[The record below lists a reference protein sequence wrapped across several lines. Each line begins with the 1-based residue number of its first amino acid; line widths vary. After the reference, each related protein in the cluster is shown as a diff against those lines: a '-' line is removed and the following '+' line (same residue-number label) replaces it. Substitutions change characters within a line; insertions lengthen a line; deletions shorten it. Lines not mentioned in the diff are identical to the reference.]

1 MSMMNFDLSPRQRKV
16 YETVGELARDKFAA
30 RAAKADQ
37 EAKTPVEN
45 LRDFQRAGLLGMTV
59 SEDLGGMG
67 SGCNGKDPLLY
78 LLAVEQTAR
87 WCMSTAQCIHI
98 HCHGAHYVDQV
109 GTPKQRKEILGRVI
123 AEGALLNATGS
134 EPGRTSRGQYNLITI
149 ADRVDGGYKI
159 SGLKNYATL
168 GDIVD
173 YNVIFAGIRDKP
185 GADGH
190 LGVAIPKENKGVK
203 VVDGSWNPIGM
214 RGAASPT
221 LRLEDCFVSDDYV
234 LGEPGYYPRERWQA
248 RFHLSFAAQYLGGA
262 EGIFDLVK
270 DYLPKRGIAGDSY
283 AQLRLGEMRVGIDSV
298 RWLIYRA
305 ARLWT
310 QKDRLEAELFSM
322 VAKHRAI
329 ENAIMVMDK
338 AAQIAGSSVFW
349 ADTPMSRFFRDMRIH
364 TLHENLDKTAAT
376 LGKYHLGQDFDTT
389 ARL

>member
-1 MSMMNFDLSPRQRKV
+1 MNFELSAQQKKV
-16 YETVGELARDKFAA
+16 YNTVGELGRGKFAA
-30 RAAKADQ
+30 RAARADQ
-37 EAKTPVEN
+37 EAKTPMDN
-45 LRDFQRAGLLGMTV
+45 MRDFRDAGLLAMTV
-59 SEDLGGMG
+59 AEERGGMG
-67 SGCNGKDPLLY
+67 SGCAGKDPLLY

-87 WCMSTAQCIHI
+87 YCMSTAQCIHI
-98 HCHGAHYVDQV
+98 HSHGAHYVDQV
-109 GTPKQRKEILGRVI
+109 GTPKQRKDIIGRVVE
-123 AEGALLNATGS
+123 EGALLNATGS

-149 ADRVDGGYKI
+149 ADRVEGGYKI

-168 GDIVD
+168 GDVVD
-173 YNVIFAGIRDKP
+173 YNIIFAGIRDKP

-221 LRLEDCFVSDDYV
+221 LRLEDCIVSDDYV
-234 LGEPGYYPRERWQA
+234 LGPPGYYPKEKWQA
-248 RFHLSFAAQYLGGA
+248 RFHLSFAAQYLGGS

-270 DYLPKRGIAGDSY
+270 EYLPKRGIAGDSY

-298 RWLIYRA
+298 RWMIYRA
-305 ARLWT
+305 AWLWT
-310 QKDRLEAELFSM
+310 RDSRQEAELFSM
-322 VAKHRAI
+322 AAKHRAI
-329 ENAIMVMDK
+329 ENAVMVMDK

-376 LGKYHLGQDFDTT
+376 LGKFHLGQEFDTT

>member
-1 MSMMNFDLSPRQRKV
+1 MQMNFEFTPKQKKV
-16 YETVGELARDKFAA
+16 YDAVGELGREKFAA
-30 RAAKADQ
+30 RAARADQ
-37 EAKTPVEN
+37 EAKTPMDN
-45 LRDFQRAGLLGMTV
+45 MRDFGKAGLLGMTI
-59 SEDLGGMG
+59 SEDLGGLG
-67 SGCNGKDPLLY
+67 SGCAGQDPLLY

-87 WCMSTAQCIHI
+87 FCMSTAQCIHI
-98 HCHGAHYVDQV
+98 HSHGAHYVDKV

-123 AEGALLNATGS
+123 EEGALLNATGS

-168 GDIVD
+168 GDVAD
-173 YNVIFAGIRDKP
+173 YNLIVAGIRDKP

-203 VVDGSWNPIGM
+203 VVEGSWNPIGM

-221 LRLEDCFVSDDYV
+221 LRLEDCFVSDDLV
-234 LGEPGYYPRERWQA
+234 LGPPGFYPRERWQA
-248 RFHLSFAAQYLGGA
+248 RFHLSFAAQYLGGS

-305 ARLWT
+305 AWLWT
-310 QKDRLEAELFSM
+310 RPDRQEAELFSM
-322 VAKHRAI
+322 TAKHRAI
-329 ENAIMVMDK
+329 ENAIMIMDK

-376 LGKYHLGQDFDTT
+376 LGKFHLGQEFDTT

>member
-1 MSMMNFDLSPRQRKV
+1 MDFDLTPRQKQV
-16 YETVGELARDKFAA
+16 YDTVGALAKENFAA

-37 EAKTPVEN
+37 TATTPVEN
-45 LRDFQRAGLLGMTV
+45 LRDLFEAGLLGMTI

-67 SGCNGKDPLLY
+67 SGTAGKDPLLY

-87 WCMSTAQCIHI
+87 HCMSTAQCVHI
-98 HCHGAHYVDQV
+98 HCHGAHYVDRV
-109 GTPKQRKEILGRVI
+109 GTKKQRERILGEVI
-123 AEGALLNATGS
+123 EQGALLNATGS
-134 EPGRTSRGQYNLITI
+134 EPGRTSRGLYNLVTI
-149 ADRVDGGYKI
+149 ADRVNGGYKI

-168 GDIVD
+168 GDVVD
-173 YNVIFAGIRDKP
+173 YNIIFAGIRDRT

-190 LGVAIPKENKGVK
+190 LGVAVPKDTPGLK
-203 VVDGSWNPIGM
+203 VVEGSWDPLGM

-221 LRLEDCFVSDDYV
+221 LRLEDCFIPDDLV
-234 LGEPGYYPRERWQA
+234 LGEPGIYPRERWQA
-248 RFHLSFAAQYLGGA
+248 RFHLGFAAQYLGGA
-262 EGIFDLVK
+262 EGIFDILK
-270 DYLPKRGIAGDSY
+270 DYLPKRGTAGDSY
-283 AQLRLGEMRVGIDSV
+283 AQLRMGEVRIGIDSV

-305 ARLWT
+305 AWLWT
-310 QKDRLEAELFSM
+310 RGDRVNAELFSM

-329 ENAIMVMDK
+329 ENAIVVMDK

-376 LGKYHLGQDFDTT
+376 LGKYHLGQEFDTT